1 MYGSTKSMLQNHG
14 GIQGVDLEKC
24 LGFFFLRSIGSENER
39 LFRGP
44 TWSII

>member
-24 LGFFFLRSIGSENER
+24 LGFFSSEVLGVR
-39 LFRGP
+39 TRGFSGDP
-44 TWSII
+44 PGV